1 MGWEPEIGGRVVAG
15 DRIDGRIMPVD
26 DRFEPIDIHVKR
38 TEGVTITFADD
49 FVAEFNLV
57 ALRLRCPCAE
67 CQALRQRGE
76 DGWPRPSSPIPLEIT
91 TAEMHGAWGLSPTW
105 NDGHATGVFPF
116 ELLRQ
121 WADDE
126 GERQDR

>member
-1 MGWEPEIGGRVVAG
+1 M
-15 DRIDGRIMPVD
+15 D
-26 DRFEPIDIHVKR
+26 DRFEPLDIHVKR

-67 CQALRQRGE
+67 CRSLRDRGE
-76 DGWPRPSSPIPLEIT
+76 ESWPRPGSPIPLEIA

-105 NDGHATGVFPF
+105 NDGHTAGIYPF
-116 ELLRQ
+116 DALRN
-121 WADDE
+121 WADSE
-126 GERQDR
+126 GTSPRG